1 MVYLLRNVSRLKN
14 TIMANE
20 LALRIRQLSTN
31 KIDFVHEELE
41 VVIDG
46 ITTAALE
53 LDDAADAFSALS
65 AGDVDQ
71 DDIANA
77 LVDLADIFDDA
88 NLSPDQSAKLDTV
101 VDRLLKS
108 GTDEQK
114 AAAKELFGKVLGYG
128 IAAKSANS
136 FVDTLLAPD
145 QE

>member
-1 MVYLLRNVSRLKN
+1 
-14 TIMANE
+14 MANE
-20 LALRIRQLSTN
+20 LALRIRQLSTD

-41 VVIDG
+41 AVIDG

-101 VDRLLKS
+101 VVDRLLKS

>member
-1 MVYLLRNVSRLKN
+1 
-14 TIMANE
+14 MANE
-20 LALRIRQLSTN
+20 LALRIRQLSTD

-41 VVIDG
+41 AVIDG

-145 QE
+145 HE

>member
-20 LALRIRQLSTN
+20 LALRIRQLSTD

-114 AAAKELFGKVLGYG
+114 AGAKELFGKVLGYG

>member
-1 MVYLLRNVSRLKN
+1 
-14 TIMANE
+14 MANE
-20 LALRIRQLSTN
+20 LALRIRQLSTD

-136 FVDTLLAPD
+136 FVDTLFSPD

>member
-1 MVYLLRNVSRLKN
+1 
-14 TIMANE
+14 MANE
-20 LALRIRQLSTN
+20 LAARIRTLTLS
-31 KIDFVHEELE
+31 KIDFVDDSAEGI
-41 VVIDG
+41 VDG
-46 ITTAALE
+46 LVSAGLALN
-53 LDDAADAFSALS
+53 DSGDAFMAL
-65 AGDVDQ
+65 AGNDVDQ
-71 DDIANA
+71 EDIANA
-77 LVDLADIFDDA
+77 LVDLADIFDDV
-88 NLSPDQSAKLDTV
+88 NLTPAQTDSLNGV